1 MVRLRAGAF
10 TAIAPHSIPNKNKTV
25 KKNGEIG
32 NLVNRLAVL
41 GVVYDDLVFF

>member
-10 TAIAPHSIPNKNKTV
+10 TAIAPHNKNKTV